1 MALENPALANNAALK
16 EAKASAQRTYTA
28 EELRAMYEQP
38 SAAEPSYDPPVTPS
52 VPRENALSYDD
63 VIAKTAVT
71 LGLVIV
77 SAAIGWF
84 VPSLMLPGMLIGLVL
99 GLVNSFK
106 REPSPALILGY
117 AVAEGLFI
125 GGISSVLES
134 VYSGIVVQAAL
145 ATLSVFAVMLAL
157 FASGKVRA
165 SAKLTKIALVAM
177 GGYLLFSLIN
187 VALQLTGV
195 VTDPW
200 GLMTSV
206 TIAGIPLGVIVG
218 VVAVLLAAYSFVMD
232 FDYAQQGVRTGIDRK
247 YAWSIAFGLTVTLIW
262 LYLEFLRLIA
272 IFREQ

>member
-99 GLVNSFK
+99 
-106 REPSPALILGY
+106 A
-117 AVAEGLFI
+117 AAA
-125 GGISSVLES
+125 
-134 VYSGIVVQAAL
+134 IVVTGRIDPARLSEGQAVPAFLPILLPLAVLVLPLLDMILAVVRRVSQGKSPFHPDRMHLHHRLLALGHTHRRAVVLMYLWTAVFAFGAASLITFTVAQAAVGL
-145 ATLSVFAVMLAL
+145 GV
-157 FASGKVRA
+157 G
-165 SAKLTKIALVAM
+165 ALVA
-177 GGYLLFSLIN
+177 L
-187 VALQLTGV
+187 ALTLGPLRPQRSRPGALTTAVEEKHV
-195 VTDPW
+195 V
-200 GLMTSV
+200 
-206 TIAGIPLGVIVG
+206 
-218 VVAVLLAAYSFVMD
+218 
-232 FDYAQQGVRTGIDRK
+232 
-247 YAWSIAFGLTVTLIW
+247 
-262 LYLEFLRLIA
+262 
-272 IFREQ
+272 

>member
-262 LYLEFLRLIA
+262 LYVEFLRLIA

>member
-84 VPSLMLPGMLIGLVL
+84 VPSLMLPWMLIGLVL

-262 LYLEFLRLIA
+262 LYVEFLRLIA